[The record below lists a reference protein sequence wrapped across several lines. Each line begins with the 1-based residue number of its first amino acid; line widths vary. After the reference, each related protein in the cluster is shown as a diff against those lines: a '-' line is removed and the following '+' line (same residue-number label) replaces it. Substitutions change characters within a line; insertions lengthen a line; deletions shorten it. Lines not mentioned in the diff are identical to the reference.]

1 MKMGYGVTAYFG
13 FQCQMIFL
21 FVILIALA
29 IPGFWMYNDF
39 DGGDRGSH
47 GLLYKLT
54 IGQLGFAKALC
65 KDTTLESGNLNLV
78 CYTGEI

>member
-1 MKMGYGVTAYFG
+1 LERKITEIKKSEKDFMKMGYGVTAYFG

-54 IGQLGFAKALC
+54 IG
-65 KDTTLESGNLNLV
+65 
-78 CYTGEI
+78 